1 MTVKQGYNMTE
12 AEPQSKSRMSRRKF
26 LKISGV
32 VTAELA
38 LIGGGG
44 FYYTTQIEP
53 NALSVTTIDIPI
65 KNLPDSFEGYRI
77 AHISDIHAGTW
88 MNQERLMTVVDKV
101 NEQNPD
107 IIAITGDYITR
118 GKVNWIANIL
128 IEPLS
133 KLNAP
138 DGVVSVL
145 GNHDHWTNP
154 GAVREI
160 LKTANIQELP
170 NDRIIL
176 ERDSSKL
183 AICGVDDV
191 WEKLADLDPILE
203 RLPND
208 DTPAILLAHEP
219 DFADQSAETGR
230 FALQLSGHSH
240 GGQVRLPIIGALALP
255 YLGQKYSMGQYQ
267 VRDMIQYTNRGVGM
281 IPPAVR
287 LGCPPEITLITLT
300 RAI

>member
-1 MTVKQGYNMTE
+1 MTDT
-12 AEPQSKSRMSRRKF
+12 EPQPKSSMTRRKF
-26 LKISGV
+26 LKISGI

-38 LIGGGG
+38 LIGAGGL
-44 FYYTTQIEP
+44 YYTTQVEP
-53 NALSVTTIDIPI
+53 NALSVSNIDIPV

-77 AHISDIHAGTW
+77 AQISDIHAGTW
-88 MNQERLMTVVDKV
+88 MNQKRLMTVVDRV

-107 IIAITGDYITR
+107 IITITGDYITR
-118 GKVNWIANIL
+118 GKVNWIADIL

-133 KLNAP
+133 KLSAP

-160 LKTANIQELP
+160 LQTANVRELP
-170 NDRIIL
+170 NDSLIL
-176 ERDSSKL
+176 ERESGKL
-183 AICGVDDV
+183 AMCGVDDV
-191 WEKLADLDPILE
+191 WEHKADLDPILDQ
-203 RLPND
+203 LPND

-240 GGQVRLPIIGALALP
+240 GGQIRLPFMGALVLP
-255 YLGQKYSMGQYQ
+255 YLGEKYSMGQYQ

-281 IPPAVR
+281 IPPTVR
-287 LGCPPEITLITLT
+287 MGCPPEITVFTLT

>member
-1 MTVKQGYNMTE
+1 
-12 AEPQSKSRMSRRKF
+12 
-26 LKISGV
+26 
-32 VTAELA
+32 
-38 LIGGGG
+38 
-44 FYYTTQIEP
+44 
-53 NALSVTTIDIPI
+53 
-65 KNLPDSFEGYRI
+65 
-77 AHISDIHAGTW
+77 
-88 MNQERLMTVVDKV
+88 MNYERLMTVVDRV

-118 GKVNWIANIL
+118 GKVNWIADIL
-128 IEPLS
+128 IEPLA
-133 KLNAP
+133 KLSAP

-160 LKTANIQELP
+160 LQTANVQELA
-170 NDRIIL
+170 NDSLIL
-176 ERDSSKL
+176 ERVSGKL

-191 WEKLADLDPILE
+191 WEHKADLDPILAS
-203 RLPND
+203 LPND

-240 GGQVRLPIIGALALP
+240 GGQIRLPFIGAIQLP
-255 YLGQKYSMGQYQ
+255 YLGEKYSMGQYQ

-281 IPPAVR
+281 IPPTVR
-287 LGCPPEITLITLT
+287 MGCPPEITVFTLT
-300 RAI
+300 GAV